1 MRHTPDNKFNANI
14 QRTMAKTFTFEKFS
28 SISEYI
34 NIIGSRPINP
44 IFVAAD
50 KESSKNGDAE
60 FTGTASYLAS
70 VALAN
75 NGFKKGLDDLNSAFT
90 KKLSVSVHAPKSMPC
105 SGPIGHSPIV
115 ANAILGLPNSMVY
128 TKKVIH
134 KTKVVSIWYD
144 PTADCG
150 QSTSTYLKAG
160 RNVLELIMYL
170 EQHGYRV
177 ELNIVSVA
185 CGSEQIVG
193 SVVKLKTDKQPMN
206 PLKISYPLLHSS
218 YERRQFFKFMETMP
232 TLTDKSLPY
241 GYGTPFKI
249 EYSSPDERRKALREA
264 GIMPE
269 NAFFTDFYEAKD
281 TTPEKLM
288 ELMHLS

>member
-1 MRHTPDNKFNANI
+1 
-14 QRTMAKTFTFEKFS
+14 MAKTFRFEKFA

-34 NIIGSRPINP
+34 NTIGKRPINP
-44 IFVAAD
+44 IFAAAD
-50 KESSKNGDAE
+50 KESSKNGDAK
-60 FTGTASYLAS
+60 FTGTASYPAS
-70 VALAN
+70 VTLAE
-75 NGFKKGLDDLNSAFT
+75 NGFKKGLDDLNSAFS

-115 ANAILGLPNSMVY
+115 ANAIIGLPNSMVY

-150 QSTSTYLKAG
+150 QSTSTYVKAG

-185 CGSEQIVG
+185 CGSTEIVG

-241 GYGTPFKI
+241 GYGTAFKY

-264 GIMPE
+264 GILPE